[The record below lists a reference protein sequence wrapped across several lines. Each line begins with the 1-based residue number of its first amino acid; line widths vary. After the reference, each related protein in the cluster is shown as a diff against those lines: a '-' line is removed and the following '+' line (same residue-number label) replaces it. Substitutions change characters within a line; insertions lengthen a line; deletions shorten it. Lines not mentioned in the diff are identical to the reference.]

1 MLFTRIHRID
11 YDVYLMRNNYTT
23 TTRNRLGSSEQY
35 PLLGLIYYILSLHR
49 LVFIIESLE
58 KHIYIYVS
66 NGVRVS
72 RLYVETLGRPQAK
85 YNGDDSGED
94 RLSRKLTSHES

>member
-1 MLFTRIHRID
+1 MMCTLCEITTQLPRGID
-11 YDVYLMRNNYTT
+11 SEATNN
-23 TTRNRLGSSEQY
+23 NHFLD
-35 PLLGLIYYILSLHR
+35 LLITFSPCSR

-58 KHIYIYVS
+58 KHKDIYVS

-85 YNGDDSGED
+85 SNGNDSGED